1 MRHLGV
7 AEAEQLA
14 RAAHAGQTGPD
25 GYSFI
30 EHPLRVAQA
39 VRSAGGDTTAVVVA
53 LLHDSIEK
61 GIATRARLRAAGA
74 SETVLSAVDALTQG
88 AQEPVSAYLAR
99 CRANPIARTVKRH
112 DLLDKLEPRYLS
124 VVSSAEVAK
133 LAATIQAKLDQL
145 DGHSGDETETAVR
158 LDVPALLGE
167 FEAKPADRDG
177 EPIGE
182 EPVDQ

>member
-7 AEAEQLA
+7 TEAERLA

-25 GYSFI
+25 GCPFI
-30 EHPLRVAQA
+30 DHPLRVAHA

-61 GIATRARLRAAGA
+61 GKATRAALRAAGA
-74 SETVLSAVDALTQG
+74 TEWVLSAVDALTQR

-99 CRANPIARTVKRH
+99 CRANPIARTVKRY

-124 VVSSAEVAK
+124 AVSGVEAARLSAAIRV
-133 LAATIQAKLDQL
+133 KLDEL
-145 DGHSGDETETAVR
+145 YGSG
-158 LDVPALLGE
+158 LGSKVSE
-167 FEAKPADRDG
+167 HELM
-177 EPIGE
+177 
-182 EPVDQ
+182 Q